1 MVHCKQSIHL
11 YCISQKKKKKA
22 PSKQRPR
29 VLENRRKYISSNEMS
44 KNSLKPIKN
53 YITTLLKVKY
63 SRKGI
68 NPIAFLFIE
77 YNI

>member
-1 MVHCKQSIHL
+1 
-11 YCISQKKKKKA
+11 
-22 PSKQRPR
+22 
-29 VLENRRKYISSNEMS
+29 MS

-68 NPIAFLFIE
+68 KPIAFLFIE